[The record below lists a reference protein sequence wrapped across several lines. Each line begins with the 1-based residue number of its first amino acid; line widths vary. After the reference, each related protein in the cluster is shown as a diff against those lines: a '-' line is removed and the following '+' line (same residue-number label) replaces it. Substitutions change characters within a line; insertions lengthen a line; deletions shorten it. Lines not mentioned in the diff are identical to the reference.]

1 MEQKKQERGKRLW
14 HSLIGGAVC
23 GGLVLMLAYCTVF
36 YTRIIAKPLVYLVGM
51 GEDWPMID
59 GILGQLKKADGSF
72 SYIPALVGAV
82 SGGLWLTKFCGKAKK
97 RKVLLPCA
105 ALLLIVLSLVTV
117 FFSEINGICPAFSVF
132 KKDEPAE
139 IQTETYTHSG
149 EGWYAGFGRRQII
162 PDPENDEPL
171 YIAGYHNGLQITG
184 VLDYC
189 EARAI
194 WLDTGEKGVLLIGVD
209 CVALDSGTVKKIR
222 SALQDI
228 PHCAAINVYSTHT
241 HAGIDTLGMWGPIG
255 VDGKNSAYMES
266 LIRAAA
272 EAGREAFE
280 NRTKGRLYFG
290 YAKTEEMYRDSRE
303 PVVYDENLYQLRFR
317 ADSGNGNIRLFSY
330 GAHPESLRGNNTLLS
345 RDYAGML
352 CDKVTEQTGD
362 HTLFAPGAIG
372 GLIMTK
378 EFIDAGVE
386 RGAVRNMTYTA
397 NRLVNYAL
405 SITQDSE
412 EELSP
417 QLVVKSGT
425 AAVPMDN
432 TAFWVY
438 KLLGILGNTAVRADS
453 ATGYGVETEV
463 SLLCL
468 DDLAVALIPG
478 EIFPELVYG
487 GEYGA
492 ASAQNENPKPLAQSA
507 KEHGLEKLLV
517 IGLANDEIGY
527 IVPPSDFLVNPDLP
541 YFEKI
546 TDDTG
551 ENHYEETNS
560 IGPAC
565 ADVIADTW
573 ERLLDE

>member
-1 MEQKKQERGKRLW
+1 MGQKKGKRGKNRW
-14 HSLIGGAVC
+14 IPLIWAAAY
-23 GGLVLMLAYCTVF
+23 GGLILMLAYGTIF
-36 YTRIIAKPLVYLVGM
+36 HAKIIFKPLVYLVGM
-51 GEDWPMID
+51 GEHWQMIA
-59 GILGQLKKADGSF
+59 GVLGQLKKADVSF

-82 SGGLWLTKFCGKAKK
+82 GAGLWLIKPSRKAKTG
-97 RKVLLPCA
+97 KVRILCA
-105 ALLLIVLSLVTV
+105 ALLLIPLSLTTL
-117 FFSEINGICPAFSVF
+117 FFSEINGICPASSLFQ
-132 KKDEPAE
+132 KEEAAE
-139 IQTETYTHSG
+139 IRTETYAHSG
-149 EGWYAGFGRRQII
+149 ESWYAGFGRRQII
-162 PDPENDEPL
+162 PDPESDEPL
-171 YIAGYHNGLQITG
+171 YIAGYNNGLQITG

-189 EARAI
+189 EARAV
-194 WLDTGEKGVLLIGVD
+194 WLDTGAEGVLLIGVD
-209 CVALDSGTVKKIR
+209 CVALDSGTVKEIR
-222 SALQDI
+222 SALKDI
-228 PHCAAINVYSTHT
+228 PNCAAINVYSTHT
-241 HAGIDTLGMWGPIG
+241 HAGIDTLGLWGPIG
-255 VDGKNSAYMES
+255 VDGKNSAYMDA

-280 NRTKGRLYFG
+280 NRTKGRLYYG

-303 PVVYDENLYQLRFR
+303 PIVYDENLYQLRFR
-317 ADSGNGNIRLFSY
+317 ADSGNGHIRLFSY

-352 CDKVTEQTGD
+352 CDKVSEQTGD

-378 EFIDAGVE
+378 EFIDAGAE
-386 RGAVRNMTYTA
+386 YGAVKNRNYTA
-397 NRLVNYAL
+397 NRLVNDAL
-405 SITQDSE
+405 SITEDSE

-417 QLVVKSGT
+417 QLTFKRGT
-425 AAVPMDN
+425 AVVPMDN
-432 TAFWVY
+432 TAFWLY
-438 KLLGILGNTAVRADS
+438 KLLGILGNTAVRTYS

-463 SLLCL
+463 SLLGL

-487 GEYGA
+487 GEYGM

-507 KEHGLEKLLV
+507 QEHGLDKLLV

-565 ADVIADTW
+565 ADVIADMW